1 MREPDNQIA
10 TDTRTTTP
18 AIGQSAALNFD
29 TDTIGGIA
37 GGLVVLVCAALAVL
51 LSVVLCRRRRAHYS
65 TKGRS
70 AGKEMA
76 EPHSAG
82 MVVRVILIE

>member
-18 AIGQSAALNFD
+18 AIQSAALNFD

-51 LSVVLCRRRRAHYS
+51 LSVVLCRRRRARYS
-65 TKGRS
+65 TKERS

-76 EPHSAG
+76 EPHGAG
-82 MVVRVILIE
+82 MVVREILIE